1 MRYRSLTPLFIL
13 IFALLSLLSPP
24 TFAQTATTTTVS
36 GTVTDPNGAAIA
48 NATVKLT
55 DTATNTE
62 RTATTNSEGQYSFYA
77 VPPGL
82 LKVTVNAQGFKTKVV
97 TDIQASATIVA
108 TVNVTLDVGAVG
120 EIVQVTAGIE
130 AQLQTADSSVGSV
143 FDESRM

>member
-1 MRYRSLTPLFIL
+1 MRYRSLLPLFML
-13 IFALLSLLSPP
+13 VFALLTLPAPAS
-24 TFAQTATTTTVS
+24 AQTATTTTVS
-36 GTVTDPNGAAIA
+36 GTVIDATGAAIA

-62 RTATTNSEGQYSFYA
+62 RTATTNSEGQYNFYA

-108 TVNVTLDVGAVG
+108 TVNLSLEVGAVG
-120 EIVQVTAGIE
+120 EIVQVTAGVE
-130 AQLQTADSSVGSV
+130 A
-143 FDESRM
+143 